1 MKLAL
6 RRAPATREVPIYD
19 AIETYLT
26 ERRIDGLADATT
38 IPFYRFVLADFAG
51 ILPRETSTRE
61 INLSDIRAWLSAVFD
76 RGCGRNTINKYY
88 TIVNTWL
95 DWLEGNGWLEVN
107 PLAGLKKPRKA
118 KTLPR
123 FFSEIDLDRLMAHC
137 GGGFNGVRLRT
148 IIVTFLGTGMRV
160 SELCALRVRDYD
172 RGAERIRIH
181 GKGDKDRN
189 IPADELMLPAL
200 HNWLRV
206 RERYLRHQPYEPLF
220 ITLTRRAPTRNG
232 IYKQIQNAGRR
243 AGISPLSPHMLR
255 HSYATIYMANGG
267 SLKALQGIL
276 GHANIATT
284 ERYIH
289 ASADLLRDDM
299 RKASPLRNVTQLSF
313 DFQLNLRAVLK
324 PKPIGGKV

>member
-6 RRAPATREVPIYD
+6 RRASARQD
-19 AIETYLT
+19 APVLDAVETYLM
-26 ERRIDGLADATT
+26 ERRIDGLADET
-38 IPFYRFVLADFAG
+38 INLYRRALHDFAG
-51 ILPRETSTRE
+51 ILPSETSTGE
-61 INLSDIRAWLSAVFD
+61 IDLADIRAWMSAVFD

-95 DWLEGNGWLEVN
+95 DWLSAKGWLEVN
-107 PLAGLKKPRKA
+107 PLLGLAKPRKA

-123 FFSEIDLDRLMAHC
+123 FFSELDLDRLLAHC

-148 IIVTFLGTGMRV
+148 IVLTFLGTGMRV
-160 SELCALRVRDYD
+160 SELCALRLQDYD
-172 RGAERIRIH
+172 RGAGRIRIH

-206 RERYLRHQPYEPLF
+206 RERYLRYQPYEPLF
-220 ITLTRRAPTRNG
+220 ITLTKRAPNRNG
-232 IYKQIQNAGRR
+232 VYKQIHNAGER

-255 HSYATIYMANGG
+255 HSYATIYMANTG
-267 SLKALQGIL
+267 SLTALQKIL
-276 GHANIATT
+276 GHENPSTT
-284 ERYIH
+284 ERYVH

-299 RKASPLRNVTQLSF
+299 KRASPLRGITQLSF
-313 DFQLNLRAVLK
+313 D
-324 PKPIGGKV
+324 I